1 MLDYTR
7 AAVKKTVDDFKR
19 LGFLFTVFS
28 NLAFIAYLV
37 YAIIDSRS
45 FLAVNIVLLTLS
57 VAYFS
62 FYLFATSCGKDLQ
75 GNKLAK
81 KNVKQIFNIAKKC
94 MKLYT
99 LGVMLYGLSSA
110 GEGASALY
118 VIFMALQLMF
128 FLIGVVFD
136 CLVYIVEKQADFF
149 LTAIK
154 MDVDQITKPVKTVGN
169 FFKKLSGEEVQP
181 EPAPTKNRELLTK
194 LVQEQKEEKEKIKL
208 KEKFEKKQKRLEKK
222 QKDVVDVTV
231 ISTEET
237 PEKEVAPTE
246 ALPASFEAQPEKK
259 KKGLFRK

>member
-19 LGFLFTVFS
+19 LGFFFTVFS
-28 NLAFIAYLV
+28 NLSFISYLI
-37 YAIIDSRS
+37 YAIVDNRS

-62 FYLFATSCGKDLQ
+62 FYLFATKCGKDLQ

-81 KNVKQIFNIAKKC
+81 KNVKRNFNIAKRC

-99 LGVMLYGLSSA
+99 LGVMLYGLS
-110 GEGASALY
+110 GVGKGADALY

-154 MDVDQITKPVKTVGN
+154 MDVDQITKPVKSVGN
-169 FFKKLSGEEVQP
+169 FFKKLSGEDVEP
-181 EPAPTKNRELLTK
+181 APAPTKNQELLNRM
-194 LVQEQKEEKEKIKL
+194 VAEQKEEKEKQKL
-208 KEKFEKKQKRLEKK
+208 KEKFEKKQKRLAKK
-222 QKDVVDVTV
+222 PKDVVDVTV
-231 ISTEET
+231 ISADETLDKEIAATE
-237 PEKEVAPTE
+237 KI
-246 ALPASFEAQPEKK
+246 
-259 KKGLFRK
+259 